1 MIKISDYQLNDF
13 SVLIIITKQYD
24 LNLKFPCLSGYDL
37 VIPAHKRLIIKLNHM
52 ASRVYENQL

>member
-13 SVLIIITKQYD
+13 SVLIIITKQND

-37 VIPAHKRLIIKLNHM
+37 VNPADKRLIIKLNHM
-52 ASRVYENQL
+52 SSRVYENQL

>member
-37 VIPAHKRLIIKLNHM
+37 VISADKRLIIKLNHM